1 MDKESHKIPPPWTVT
16 ARIRMLGINDIE
28 LFFAIMF

>member
-1 MDKESHKIPPPWTVT
+1 MDKDSHKIPPWTVT